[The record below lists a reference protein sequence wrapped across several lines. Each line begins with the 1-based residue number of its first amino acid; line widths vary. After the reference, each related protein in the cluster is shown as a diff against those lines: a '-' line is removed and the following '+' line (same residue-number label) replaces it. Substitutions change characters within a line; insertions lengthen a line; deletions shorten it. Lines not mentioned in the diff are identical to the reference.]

1 MSGLERLANPGI
13 LGIHPYVPGKTI
25 QEAAREAGGRAEE
38 DFIKLASNENPL
50 GISPRAAE
58 AIRAAVAGSFRY
70 PEKSCADLRAALAAR
85 LEVPADC
92 LLVGNG
98 GDGVLYTLAMA
109 LFGEGDEVVIPRVTF
124 SFYEVVARVM
134 RARVVCSQMDGPAID
149 LQDILRRVTPRT
161 KAVFLC
167 NPNNPT
173 GTLVR
178 HDELLAL
185 LAALPE
191 EVFLVH
197 DEVYGDFA
205 DTPDFPRT
213 LPLIR
218 EGRHNLFVVRSFS
231 KLHGL
236 AGVRVGYGV
245 GTPQVV
251 ELLNRVRPPFEVSV
265 LAQAAAAAALE
276 DGEFVRRTLEL
287 TRREKRF
294 LYGRLEALGLR
305 FTPSHT
311 NFILID
317 LGRDAREVG
326 RSLVEEGVIVRA
338 YGGSRA
344 AGDDGL
350 STCLRLTIGTRGQ
363 NERFLR
369 ALAARLGGAG

>member
-1 MSGLERLANPGI
+1 MSGLDGRANPGI

-50 GISPRAAE
+50 GISPKAAE
-58 AIRAAVAGSFRY
+58 AIRRAVSGSFRY
-70 PEKSCADLRAALAAR
+70 PEKSCARLREALAAK

-92 LLVGNG
+92 LLIGNG

-109 LFGEGDEVVIPRVTF
+109 LIGEGDEVIIPEVTF

-134 RARVVCSQMDGPAID
+134 RARVVGSSMAGPAID
-149 LQDILRRVTPRT
+149 LADILRRVTPRT
-161 KAVFLC
+161 KVVFLC

-173 GTLVR
+173 GTLIP
-178 HDELLAL
+178 HDELLAFL
-185 LAALPE
+185 RALPE
-191 EVFLVH
+191 GVFLVH
-197 DEVYGDFA
+197 DEVYFDFA
-205 DTPDFPRT
+205 GTADFPRT

-231 KLHGL
+231 KLYGL

-245 GTPQVV
+245 GTPEVV

-265 LAQAAAAAALE
+265 LAQAAASAALADE
-276 DGEFVRRTLEL
+276 DFVRRTLEL
-287 TRREKRF
+287 TREEKRF
-294 LYGRLEALGLR
+294 LYGRLEAMGLR

-317 LGRDAREVG
+317 LGRDTREVD
-326 RSLVEEGVIVRA
+326 RALVEAGVIVRA
-338 YGGSRA
+338 YGDG
-344 AGDDGL
+344 GL
-350 STCLRLTIGTRGQ
+350 STCLRLTIGTREQ

-369 ALAARLGGAG
+369 ALRARLGKAG